1 MDNSNEVGMDFVR
14 RKKRIL
20 AAALDE
26 IFTKDLCEYIKS
38 DKWKNISELD
48 KYVDNKLHE
57 FDSTLEE
64 FRKYYDEQLYS

>member
-1 MDNSNEVGMDFVR
+1 MGNCNENDNEFIK

-20 AAALDE
+20 VEALDE

-48 KYVDNKLHE
+48 KHIDDKLHE
-57 FDSTLEE
+57 FDSTIEE
-64 FRKYYDEQLYS
+64 IRKYYDD